1 LQLQWNLAEMLQ
13 ELDEHAERFSPNV
26 ILRGALQET
35 ILPNIAFIGGGG
47 ELAYWLE
54 LKEVFSRAGIP
65 YPVLLLR
72 NSFLYVDE
80 KIAGKIKRMQFSA
93 ADFFEDEHA
102 LMKAYTQKH
111 SENKT
116 SLNGEFAKAE
126 NLYNAIAGNAA
137 AIDTTLTQH
146 INALKT
152 KALNGLVEL
161 EKKMLRAEKKKFAIE
176 HQQIH
181 TIRAALF
188 PGNNLQER
196 VENLSGFYAVHGKGF
211 LNDIYKHS
219 LAVQQQFA
227 IITS

>member
-1 LQLQWNLAEMLQ
+1 MLR

-26 ILRGALQET
+26 ILRGAFQET

-54 LKEVFSRAGIP
+54 LKEVFRRAGIP

-80 KIAGKIKRMQFSA
+80 KITGKIRRMQFSA

-102 LMKAYTQKH
+102 LMNAYIQKH
-111 SENKT
+111 SINKT
-116 SLNGEFAKAE
+116 SLNGEFTKAE
-126 NLYNAIAGNAA
+126 NLYNTIAGNAA
-137 AIDTTLTQH
+137 AIDATLTQH

-161 EKKMLRAEKKKFAIE
+161 EKKILRAEKKKFATE
-176 HQQIH
+176 QQQIH
-181 TIRAALF
+181 TIRAKLF
-188 PGNNLQER
+188 PGNSLQER
-196 VENLSGFYAVHGKGF
+196 VENLSGFYALHGDSF
-211 LNDIYKHS
+211 LSNIELHS
-219 LAVQQQFA
+219 QPVQQQFA
-227 IITS
+227 IIISE